1 MITEKELD
9 NLLKNLEQDEDS
21 LARNIRRLI
30 TARDRI
36 LKRRDDFIFSQGS
49 IVFDTYHKEI
59 GFVVGPLDVYNIG
72 YEKVDINSVFGGS
85 NKYNPNKQDIGTM
98 LIITVPKEYKEQEQD
113 NTETGNGMGLSE
125 VKREPNKP
133 QYRVRYVNYK
143 YLKSLN
149 IEPEKRPVDDLDTF
163 CNKQCIMECSEDCAL
178 WKYKRKY

>member
-1 MITEKELD
+1 
-9 NLLKNLEQDEDS
+9 
-21 LARNIRRLI
+21 
-30 TARDRI
+30 
-36 LKRRDDFIFSQGS
+36 
-49 IVFDTYHKEI
+49 
-59 GFVVGPLDVYNIG
+59 
-72 YEKVDINSVFGGS
+72 
-85 NKYNPNKQDIGTM
+85 M
-98 LIITVPKEYKEQEQD
+98 LVITVPKEYKEQD

-125 VKREPNKP
+125 VKRGPNKQ